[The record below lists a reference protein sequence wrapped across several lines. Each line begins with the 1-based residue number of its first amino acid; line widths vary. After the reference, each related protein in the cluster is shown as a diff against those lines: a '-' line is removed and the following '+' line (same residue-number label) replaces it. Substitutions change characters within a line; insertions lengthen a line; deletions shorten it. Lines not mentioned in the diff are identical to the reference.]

1 MKIKKVLFEGGTSRL
16 YNNITNMENW
26 AIISP
31 FRSERTEKENMSL
44 LAELKKFAKKYG
56 FVEFISRWVEDGEA
70 FDERSLFISNIPK
83 EDAIKLGKKYGQSS
97 VIVRDEDGCYEVC
110 TTPFETYSEGDIVRR
125 FNIGGKKVLNID
137 DAENIFSKRVGG
149 PVSKPVKGNRPFTLK
164 TVDEM
169 YEVEQP
175 RPSYFQ
181 DKETTK
187 LIYTSLL

>member
-83 EDAIKLGKKYGQSS
+83 EDAINLGKKYNQSS
-97 VIVRDEDGCYEVC
+97 VIVKDENGVNEIC
-110 TTPFETYSEGDIVRR
+110 TNPFESYSEGDVVRK
-125 FNIGGKKVLNID
+125 FDVTGKNVLNIS
-137 DAENIFSKRVGG
+137 DAENIFAKRVGG

-164 TVDEM
+164 PVDEM

-187 LIYTSLL
+187 LIYRR